1 MKRISIVIT
10 AYNVEKYINECI
22 DSVVAQKAENDEI
35 IVVNDQSTDKT
46 LDLLKEYGD
55 HIKVINNN
63 ENVGPGMSRR
73 IGIEAAEGEYVLLL
87 DGDDYLKP
95 KFLDALYDEAERTD
109 ADVVSGGIT
118 ILNPDGSWNATSYGH
133 TMTEGIDKVARF
145 WGERIVFMNN
155 KIIRRKLYDQVPY
168 CERRYIEDT
177 PTIIPILYYAN
188 KVSYVDHVGYVY
200 RMNDQSLTHTADA
213 VKDIIYKG
221 ICWAELVEFFGEK
234 DPELFKAVDLAGYA
248 KGLVEAMN
256 SVDWSEEAI
265 APYKEDWATFMC
277 KLLKH
282 IKIRNIDIK
291 L

>member
-10 AYNVEKYINECI
+10 AYNVEKYINACI
-22 DSVVAQKAENDEI
+22 DSVVAQRAENDEI
-35 IVVNDQSTDKT
+35 IVVNDKSTDKT

-118 ILNPDGSWNATSYGH
+118 ILHPDGTWNATSYGN

-155 KIIRRKLYDQVPY
+155 KIIRRSLYDRVPY
-168 CERRYIEDT
+168 CTRRYIEDT
-177 PTIIPILYYAN
+177 PTIIPILHYAN
-188 KVSYVDHVGYVY
+188 KVAYVDHVGYVY
-200 RMNDQSLTHTADA
+200 RMNEKSLTHTASKI
-213 VKDIIYKG
+213 KDVIYKG

-234 DPELFKAVDLAGYA
+234 NPELFKVVDLAGYA
-248 KGLVEAMN
+248 RNLVEAIN
-256 SVDWSEEAI
+256 SINWNEEDI
-265 APYKEDWATFMC
+265 TPYKEDYILFTQ
-277 KLLKH
+277 KLLSH
-282 IKIRNIDIK
+282 IIIKNINIK

>member
-87 DGDDYLKP
+87 DGDDYLQS

-133 TMTEGIDKVARF
+133 TMTEGIDKVAKF

-234 DPELFKAVDLAGYA
+234 DPELFKAVDLSGYA

-265 APYKEDWATFMC
+265 APYKEDWTTFMR